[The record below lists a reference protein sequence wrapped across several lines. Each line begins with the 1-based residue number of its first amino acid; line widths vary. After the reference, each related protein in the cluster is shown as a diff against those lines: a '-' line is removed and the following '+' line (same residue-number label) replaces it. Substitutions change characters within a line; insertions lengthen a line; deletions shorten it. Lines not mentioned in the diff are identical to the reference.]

1 MGIKGEKKKIS
12 PPPKT
17 ATKPGIRSVSLTMG
31 LENTNVADVLRN
43 NPHPKIIEWLHNKN
57 LGKNYDV
64 TRFDKLLYNKI
75 DID

>member
-43 NPHPKIIEWLHNKN
+43 NPHPKIIEWLQNKN
-57 LGKNYDV
+57 LGKINNDA
-64 TRFDKLLYNKI
+64 
-75 DID
+75 